1 MIIDHVGMIVTDYEK
16 SKKFY
21 TLILAPLGIK
31 PLTQHEEWIS
41 FGKTDKPEFWFG
53 PDKKIQQFTHIAF
66 KADTEEAIQEFYRI
80 AIQEGATC
88 NGKPKLRNDYYAN
101 YYSAFIID
109 YDGHNIGAIL
119 HKESK

>member
-1 MIIDHVGMIVTDYEK
+1 MILDHVGMTVTDYER

-31 PLTQHEEWIS
+31 PLTQHEDWIG

-53 PDKKIQQFTHIAF
+53 PTTKIQQFTHIAF
-66 KADTEEAIQEFYRI
+66 KADTKEAIQAFYTI

-88 NGKPKLRNDYYAN
+88 NGKPKLRNDYYTN
-101 YYSAFIID
+101 YCSAFIVD
-109 YDGHNIGAIL
+109 DDGHYIGAVL
-119 HKESK
+119 HKEPE

>member
-1 MIIDHVGMIVTDYEK
+1 MIIDHVGMTVSDYEK

-31 PLTQHEEWIS
+31 PLTQHNDWIG
-41 FGKTDKPEFWFG
+41 FGKADKPEFWFG
-53 PDKKIQQFTHIAF
+53 TGKKIQQFTHIAF
-66 KADTEEAIQEFYRI
+66 KADKEEAVQEFYKI

-88 NGKPKLRNDYYAN
+88 NGKPKLRNDYYTN

-109 YDGHNIGAIL
+109 YDGHYIGAGH
-119 HKESK
+119 HKEFK